1 MNKHT
6 DLSAGQTT
14 QQGGF
19 KNRMEENNITIGA
32 ATYVISRHFN
42 SEHQV
47 TRRKLLC
54 DLIAQKM
61 ESTESVD
68 PRGSHGV

>member
-1 MNKHT
+1 M
-6 DLSAGQTT
+6 DLSTEQTT
-14 QQGGF
+14 QQGGSF
-19 KNRMEENNITIGA
+19 NSMERNDITIGA

-68 PRGSHGV
+68 PRDSHGV